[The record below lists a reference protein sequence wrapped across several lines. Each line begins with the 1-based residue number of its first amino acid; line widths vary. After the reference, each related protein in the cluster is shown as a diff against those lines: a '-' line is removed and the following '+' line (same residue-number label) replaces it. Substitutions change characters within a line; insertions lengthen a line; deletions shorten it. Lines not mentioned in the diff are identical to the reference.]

1 MRRVT
6 LYSRP
11 GCHLC
16 HGVRE
21 DLRLLEAEMDIT
33 VVEVD
38 ISLDDQLLQRFRHLI
53 PVVDIED
60 GPLLTPPLALAQI
73 RAAVLK

>member
-1 MRRVT
+1 MMRRVT

-16 HGVRE
+16 HDVRE
-21 DLRLLEAEMDIT
+21 DLRLLEAELDLA

-38 ISLDDQLLQRFRHLI
+38 IATDDRLLQRYQYLI
-53 PVVDIED
+53 PVVDIE
-60 GPLLTPPLALAQI
+60 GGVLLTPPLGLAQL
-73 RAAVLK
+73 RAALQ